1 MLLCQLSDQLGNQMF
16 AYAAIKSIALD
27 HGYKFGVI
35 SQLDNQFLK
44 NDTDKKY
51 GNTIISV
58 FDTIKDEII
67 DNIPLGYTEYQEKRN
82 SISSIVNE
90 VVNIGDNKIMKGH
103 YIAPLY
109 FMHRLEEVRQW
120 FTLPQDI
127 QERSIESYNTLRDK
141 YSIETVFCSIHFRN
155 AIDYRV
161 KGYML
166 QKDYWFNAADK
177 VLLDLK
183 GKQVIFIVFYDKMT
197 SLIKSFMKKY
207 KCEVEHNSLF
217 VDFNMIT
224 LCDYHIICNS
234 SYSLM
239 SALMDKKGIE
249 RTYCPSIWPIP
260 NGFYASD
267 TYPKQCVKIN
277 CKRSGFSYILGKI
290 SPLISPLK
298 YLFVNKK
305 MYL

>member
-1 MLLCQLSDQLGNQMF
+1 
-16 AYAAIKSIALD
+16 
-27 HGYKFGVI
+27 
-35 SQLDNQFLK
+35 
-44 NDTDKKY
+44 
-51 GNTIISV
+51 
-58 FDTIKDEII
+58 
-67 DNIPLGYTEYQEKRN
+67 
-82 SISSIVNE
+82 
-90 VVNIGDNKIMKGH
+90 
-103 YIAPLY
+103 
-109 FMHRLEEVRQW
+109 
-120 FTLPQDI
+120 
-127 QERSIESYNTLRDK
+127 
-141 YSIETVFCSIHFRN
+141 
-155 AIDYRV
+155 
-161 KGYML
+161 
-166 QKDYWFNAADK
+166 
-177 VLLDLK
+177 
-183 GKQVIFIVFYDKMT
+183 
-197 SLIKSFMKKY
+197 MKKY

-267 TYPKQCVKIN
+267 TYPKQCIKIN

-305 MYL
+305 CIYKNHGVLLLQWKQPYLQ